1 MDLWL
6 VLFLL
11 LHRQKYAGL
20 AFESVYLTLMKF
32 SVVSARDR
40 TGTEHGA
47 FCWCVLILP
56 SSMQLRSFALDKGYE
71 SSETSECQQAQE
83 NTPVLNW

>member
-32 SVVSARDR
+32 FVVSATDR
-40 TGTEHGA
+40 TGTERGA
-47 FCWCVLILP
+47 FCWCLLILP
-56 SSMQLRSFALDKGYE
+56 ASMQLRSVAFHKGYE
-71 SSETSECQQAQE
+71 SSETSECD
-83 NTPVLNW
+83 LNW